1 MLQHFITSHGWISR
15 FSLNYII
22 LPVCSSHFVVD
33 HIPRYVDKVNSCT
46 SLSALGRPAANTIDF
61 AVGRSSRRHHHLL
74 WCVHLILGGC
84 SGMRTIRMVAS
95 QSRSSFSPSFRA
107 WLAIH
112 VFSVSQR
119 VSDHPPSR
127 PSNYSC
133 VRRHIHGNIV
143 QGEIRIVRSRARPS
157 CRQQNAAFVVG
168 GWWKVEG
175 LLLLSTAEDGRTDVE
190 FRR

>member
-1 MLQHFITSHGWISR
+1 
-15 FSLNYII
+15 
-22 LPVCSSHFVVD
+22 
-33 HIPRYVDKVNSCT
+33 
-46 SLSALGRPAANTIDF
+46 
-61 AVGRSSRRHHHLL
+61 
-74 WCVHLILGGC
+74 
-84 SGMRTIRMVAS
+84 MVAS

-157 CRQQNAAFVVG
+157 CRQQNAALVVG

-175 LLLLSTAEDGRTDVE
+175 LLLLSTAADGRTLNFAVVHSMWDSLALGDNRLTRSMTSQQGQGKRKSEEMISTRNGTRKGRSRTRGRIMCICSSGGDGAATHILEMRGSKAEARETVTVLCQG
-190 FRR
+190 